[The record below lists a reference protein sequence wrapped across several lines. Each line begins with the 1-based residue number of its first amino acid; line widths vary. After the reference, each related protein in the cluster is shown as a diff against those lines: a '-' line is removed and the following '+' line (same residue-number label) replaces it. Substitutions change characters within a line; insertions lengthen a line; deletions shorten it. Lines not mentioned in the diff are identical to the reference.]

1 MEAARYSLNEFVDRT
16 TQKDQQ
22 QGVFELE
29 SPYMLEVNLRGRVWS
44 KVGAMVA
51 YQGGVKFVREGAFEH
66 GFMKWLKRL
75 FTGEGTQLT
84 KLEGSGRVYL
94 ADSAKMITI
103 VRLENQSITVNGR
116 DLLAFEDG
124 IQWDIQFVRKV
135 SAMMAGGLFNVKL
148 QGTGMIAVTTHG
160 HPMTLRVTAGKPVNT
175 DPNATVAWSGSLT
188 PELRTDI
195 SMRTL
200 IGRGGG
206 EAFQM
211 RFEGEGFVVV
221 QPYEEKPM
229 QQGAGAGG

>member
-1 MEAARYSLNEFVDRT
+1 MSRYSVAEFVART

-66 GFMKWLKRL
+66 GFTRWLKRF

-84 KLEGSGRVYL
+84 KLEGVGRVYL

-103 VRLENQSITVNGR
+103 LNLQNESISVSGS
-116 DLLAFEDG
+116 DLLAFEDT
-124 IQWDIQFVRKV
+124 IQWDIHFMRKV
-135 SAMMAGGLFNVKL
+135 SSMMAGGLFNVRL
-148 QGTGMIAVTTHG
+148 SGTGMVALTTHG
-160 HPMTLRVTAGKPVNT
+160 HPMTLAVTPGKPVFT

-211 RFEGEGFVVV
+211 RFDGTGFVVI
-221 QPYEEKPM
+221 QPYEEKPVP
-229 QQGAGAGG
+229 QGAGARR